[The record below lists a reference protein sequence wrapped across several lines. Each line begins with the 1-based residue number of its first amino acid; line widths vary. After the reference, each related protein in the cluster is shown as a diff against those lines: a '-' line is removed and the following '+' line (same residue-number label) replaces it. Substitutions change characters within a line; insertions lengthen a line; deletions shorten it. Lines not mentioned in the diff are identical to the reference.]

1 MSNKNKLLTVLSD
14 AEQEALYGLPDFDDV
29 QRLEYLALTETEL
42 AFASSRPGLP
52 AQVYCI
58 LQIGYFKAKH
68 AFFRFAWSEVVDDC
82 AFVLSHYFHGEPFEH
97 KPITKHEHYAQ
108 RERIAELFGYRSW
121 VAGFL
126 PQLAQQAAQTVRR
139 DVMPG
144 FIAAELI
151 VWLNEHKIIRP
162 GYTTLQALVSEAL
175 SAERRRLG
183 GLLAEVL
190 DEPAKTALGQLLVR
204 DDTLSQLAALK
215 QDAKD
220 FGWRQ
225 MAREREKR
233 ATLEPLHSIA
243 KALLPKLGISQQ
255 NLLYYA
261 SLANFYTI
269 HDLRYLK
276 ADQTHLYLLCYAW
289 VRYRQFSDNLV
300 DAMAYHMKQL
310 EDESSAGAK
319 QSFVAEQAR
328 RQQDTPQVG
337 RLLSLYVDD
346 SVTDPTPFGEV
357 RQRAYKIMA
366 KDALQSTAQRMSV
379 KPVSKLSLHWQAVD
393 ILAERIRRHLRP
405 LYVALDF
412 ASTDPDSPWLAA
424 LAWTKGVF
432 AKQQRLSQRPL
443 AECPAATLPKR
454 LRSYLL
460 TFDADG
466 KPTGLHADRY
476 EFWLYRQVRKRF
488 QSGEL
493 YLDDSLQHRHFSDE
507 LVSMDEKADVLAQMD
522 IPFLRQPVNSQLDA
536 LGAELHTQWLAF
548 NRELKQGKLTHLEY
562 NKDTQKL
569 TWRKPKGENPKA
581 REKVFYEQ
589 LPFCDVADVFRFVNA
604 QCQFLSVLTPLQPRY
619 AKKVA
624 DADSLMAVIIAQAMN
639 HGNQVMARTSDIPYH
654 VLESTYQQY
663 LRHATLHAAN
673 DGISNAIAALP
684 IFPHYSFDLDVLYG
698 AVDGQKFGVERPTVK
713 ARYSRKYFGRGKGV
727 VAYTLLCNHVP
738 LNGYLIGAHD
748 YEAHHVFD
756 IWYRN
761 TSDIVPTAITGDMHS
776 VNKAN
781 FAILHWF
788 GLRFEPRFTDMEGQ
802 LQELYCADD
811 PALYEKCL
819 IQPIGQVD
827 RQLIVS
833 EKPNLDQIVA
843 TLGLKEMTQGALIR
857 KLCTYTTS
865 NPTRRAV
872 FEFDKL
878 IRSIYTLRYLRD
890 PQLER
895 NVHRSQNRI
904 ESYHQLRGAIAQVG
918 GKKELTGRTDIEI
931 EISNQ
936 CARLIASAV
945 TNIGTDRDQLSN
957 MAKQARVA
965 IGANDLT
972 VIADRGYFKG
982 EEILAC
988 QEAGITAIVPK
999 TGTSGAKAD
1008 GRFDKADFIYDPAT
1022 DEYQCPAGQ
1031 RLIWRFSCIE
1041 KGLKLHRYWSSHCPR
1056 CAIKEQCTPSDYRRV
1071 SRWEHQT
1078 VLEDMQIRLDR
1089 APDSMRIRRQTVEHP
1104 FGTLKLW
1111 MGSAHFLT
1119 RTLDRVSTE
1128 MRLQVLAYNL
1138 KRVMKILGVAALIGA
1153 MQAP

>member
-82 AFVLSHYFHGEPFEH
+82 AFVLSQYFHSEPFEH

-548 NRELKQGKLTHLEY
+548 NRELKQGKLTH
-562 NKDTQKL
+562 
-569 TWRKPKGENPKA
+569 W
-581 REKVFYEQ
+581 
-589 LPFCDVADVFRFVNA
+589 
-604 QCQFLSVLTPLQPRY
+604 
-619 AKKVA
+619 
-624 DADSLMAVIIAQAMN
+624 
-639 HGNQVMARTSDIPYH
+639 
-654 VLESTYQQY
+654 
-663 LRHATLHAAN
+663 
-673 DGISNAIAALP
+673 
-684 IFPHYSFDLDVLYG
+684 
-698 AVDGQKFGVERPTVK
+698 
-713 ARYSRKYFGRGKGV
+713 
-727 VAYTLLCNHVP
+727 
-738 LNGYLIGAHD
+738 
-748 YEAHHVFD
+748 
-756 IWYRN
+756 N
-761 TSDIVPTAITGDMHS
+761 TT
-776 VNKAN
+776 
-781 FAILHWF
+781 
-788 GLRFEPRFTDMEGQ
+788 R
-802 LQELYCADD
+802 
-811 PALYEKCL
+811 
-819 IQPIGQVD
+819 
-827 RQLIVS
+827 
-833 EKPNLDQIVA
+833 
-843 TLGLKEMTQGALIR
+843 
-857 KLCTYTTS
+857 
-865 NPTRRAV
+865 TRR
-872 FEFDKL
+872 
-878 IRSIYTLRYLRD
+878 S
-890 PQLER
+890 
-895 NVHRSQNRI
+895 
-904 ESYHQLRGAIAQVG
+904 
-918 GKKELTGRTDIEI
+918 
-931 EISNQ
+931 
-936 CARLIASAV
+936 
-945 TNIGTDRDQLSN
+945 
-957 MAKQARVA
+957 
-965 IGANDLT
+965 
-972 VIADRGYFKG
+972 
-982 EEILAC
+982 
-988 QEAGITAIVPK
+988 
-999 TGTSGAKAD
+999 
-1008 GRFDKADFIYDPAT
+1008 
-1022 DEYQCPAGQ
+1022 
-1031 RLIWRFSCIE
+1031 
-1041 KGLKLHRYWSSHCPR
+1041 
-1056 CAIKEQCTPSDYRRV
+1056 
-1071 SRWEHQT
+1071 
-1078 VLEDMQIRLDR
+1078 
-1089 APDSMRIRRQTVEHP
+1089 
-1104 FGTLKLW
+1104 
-1111 MGSAHFLT
+1111 
-1119 RTLDRVSTE
+1119 
-1128 MRLQVLAYNL
+1128 
-1138 KRVMKILGVAALIGA
+1138 
-1153 MQAP
+1153 

>member
-1 MSNKNKLLTVLSD
+1 MINKNKLLTVLSD
-14 AEQEALYGLPDFDDV
+14 AEQEALYGQPDLDDA

-42 AFASSRPGLP
+42 ALASSRPGLP

-68 AFFRFAWSEVVDDC
+68 AFFRFDWNEVEDDC
-82 AFVLSHYFHGEPFEH
+82 AFVLSRYFHGEPFVR
-97 KPITKHEHYAQ
+97 KPTTRHGHYAQ
-108 RERIAELFGYRSW
+108 RERIAELFGYQPW
-121 VAGFL
+121 AADLL
-126 PQLAQQAAQTVRR
+126 PQLVALAAQIVRR
-139 DVMPG
+139 DVTPG
-144 FIAAELI
+144 FVATELI
-151 VWLNEHKIIRP
+151 FWLNEHKIIRP
-162 GYTTLQALVSEAL
+162 GYTTLQELVSEAL

-183 GLLAEVL
+183 GLLTEVL
-190 DEPAKTALGQLLVR
+190 DEPAKAALGQLLVR

-233 ATLEPLHSIA
+233 ATLEPLHEIA
-243 KALLPKLGISQQ
+243 KALLPKLGLSHQ

-261 SLANFYTI
+261 SLANFYTV
-269 HDLRYLK
+269 HDLRNLK

-289 VRYRQFSDNLV
+289 VRYRQLSDNLV
-300 DAMAYHMKQL
+300 DALAYHMKQL
-310 EDESSAGAK
+310 EEESSAAAK
-319 QSFVAEQAR
+319 QSFAAEQTR
-328 RQQDTPQVG
+328 RQQNTPPQVG
-337 RLLSLYVDD
+337 RLLSLYIDD
-346 SVTDPTPFGEV
+346 SVPDPTPFGDV
-357 RQRAYKIMA
+357 RQRAYKIMPR
-366 KDALQSTAQRMSV
+366 DTLQTTAQRMSE
-379 KPVSKLSLHWQAVD
+379 KPLNKLALHWQAVD
-393 ILAERIRRHLRP
+393 GLAERIRRHLRP
-405 LYVALDF
+405 LHVALDL
-412 ASTDPDSPWLAA
+412 AGTDPDSPWLAA
-424 LAWTKGVF
+424 LTWAKGVF

-443 AECPAATLPKR
+443 AECPANTLPKR
-454 LRSYLL
+454 LRPYLL

-507 LVSMDEKADVLAQMD
+507 LVSVKQKADVLAQMD
-522 IPFLRQPVNSQLDA
+522 IPFLRKPVDAQLDA
-536 LGAELHTQWLAF
+536 LADELHTQWLAF

-562 NKDTQKL
+562 DKDTQNL
-569 TWRKPKGENPKA
+569 TWRKPKSENQKA

-589 LPFCDVADVFRFVNA
+589 LPFCDVADVFRFVNG
-604 QCQFLSVLTPLQPRY
+604 QCQFLSALTPLQPRY
-619 AKKVA
+619 AKKAA
-624 DADSLMAVIIAQAMN
+624 DGDSLMAVIIAQAMN

-654 VLESTYQQY
+654 VLESAYQQY

-673 DGISNAIAALP
+673 DCISNAIAALP
-684 IFPHYSFDLDVLYG
+684 IFPYYSFDLSTLYG

-781 FAILHWF
+781 FAILYWF
-788 GLRFEPRFTDMEGQ
+788 GLRFEPCFTDMEGQ

-819 IQPIGQVD
+819 IRPVGKID
-827 RQLIVS
+827 HDLIIS
-833 EKPNLDQIVA
+833 EKPNIDQIVA
-843 TLGLKEMTQGALIR
+843 TLGLKEMTQGTLIR
-857 KLCTYTTS
+857 KLCTYTAS

-878 IRSIYTLRYLRD
+878 VRSIYTLRYLRD

-904 ESYHQLRGAIAQVG
+904 ESYHQLRSTVAQVG

-936 CARLIASAV
+936 CARLIANAVIFYNSA
-945 TNIGTDRDQLSN
+945 ILS
-957 MAKQARVA
+957 RL
-965 IGANDLT
+965 LT
-972 VIADRGYFKG
+972 KY
-982 EEILAC
+982 
-988 QEAGITAIVPK
+988 EAVGN
-999 TGTSGAKAD
+999 AKALSLITQVSPAAWRHILLNGHYTFQSD
-1008 GRFDKADFIYDPAT
+1008 GKMIDLDALV
-1022 DEYQCPAGQ
+1022 AG
-1031 RLIWRFSCIE
+1031 
-1041 KGLKLHRYWSSHCPR
+1041 
-1056 CAIKEQCTPSDYRRV
+1056 
-1071 SRWEHQT
+1071 
-1078 VLEDMQIRLDR
+1078 LE
-1089 APDSMRIRRQTVEHP
+1089 
-1104 FGTLKLW
+1104 
-1111 MGSAHFLT
+1111 
-1119 RTLDRVSTE
+1119 
-1128 MRLQVLAYNL
+1128 
-1138 KRVMKILGVAALIGA
+1138 LG
-1153 MQAP
+1153 